1 MSALNNEI
9 SILGCGWYGFELA
22 KHLVENGYRVKGSST
37 TPEKLVNLENEGI
50 IPYLVNFTAEEES
63 FDPAFFNCS
72 VLIVAIPPKRSSAA
86 QYSFLAKIERIAKT
100 AAKYGVH
107 DLLFISSTSV
117 YGDQNEK
124 VNEYSTPYP
133 ETDSGKAILAAELL
147 LKNYTHFK
155 TTILRFGGLIGPN
168 RSPGRFFAGK
178 KDIPNGKAPVNLIHL
193 SDCIGITVK
202 IIEDHAF
209 GYTYNACSA
218 EHPTRAAFYRLAA
231 LKAGLEEP
239 EFINELLTW
248 KQVNSITLNEILNYT
263 FKFNLDTL
271 L

>member
-72 VLIVAIPPKRSSAA
+72 VLIVAIPPKRSSAE

-100 AAKYGVH
+100 AAKYGVP

-147 LKNYTHFK
+147 LKNCTHFK

-231 LKAGLEEP
+231 LKAGLEQP